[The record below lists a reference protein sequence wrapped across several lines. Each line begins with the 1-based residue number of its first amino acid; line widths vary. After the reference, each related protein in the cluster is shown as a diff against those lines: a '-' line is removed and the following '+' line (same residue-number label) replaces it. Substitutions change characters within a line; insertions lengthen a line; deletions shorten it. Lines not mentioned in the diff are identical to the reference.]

1 MHQQQLPITY
11 QKGWLGAL
19 PMDWD
24 LKGDAHNR
32 KPWKL
37 STLNVNSI
45 TSDKQVSNVIQ
56 ELH

>member
-45 TSDKQVSNVIQ
+45 TSD
-56 ELH
+56 

>member
-32 KPWKL
+32 KPWML
-37 STLNVNSI
+37 STLKVNSI
-45 TSDKQVSNVIQ
+45 TSD
-56 ELH
+56 